1 MALRL
6 IRDRPGDRLSCHH
19 HQQKLSLPHDLTP
32 APGRQAHT
40 TSPYAAAALVS
51 RDLGVH
57 RIPPHVRDD
66 RDRPSFCRE
75 TGGVKLLIWPT
86 REAKYFSAEG
96 WTDFRVICPS
106 CCFVAVRH
114 EVSAC
119 TGSDTV
125 PGEPNVCSKIRP
137 SIGLVATAASG
148 PRSRCVPMGGT
159 VAYFV
164 SANGPKKRPQRA
176 DAARAAAGRA
186 KNSTAWAGS
195 RSQKQKDPDQQ
206 TCCKC
211 PEA

>member
-1 MALRL
+1 MAYAPLAGQDGASRKVFLPDSGSGIFLREGL
-6 IRDRPGDRLSCHH
+6 DRL
-19 HQQKLSLPHDLTP
+19 L
-32 APGRQAHT
+32 
-40 TSPYAAAALVS
+40 
-51 RDLGVH
+51 
-57 RIPPHVRDD
+57 
-66 RDRPSFCRE
+66 
-75 TGGVKLLIWPT
+75 
-86 REAKYFSAEG
+86 
-96 WTDFRVICPS
+96 VICPS

-176 DAARAAAGRA
+176 DAVRAAAGRA

>member
-1 MALRL
+1 MPPSPLETFVSA
-6 IRDRPGDRLSCHH
+6 
-19 HQQKLSLPHDLTP
+19 DLTP
-32 APGRQAHT
+32 APGRRTQT
-40 TSPYAAAALVS
+40 ISPYARTALVS
-51 RDLGVH
+51 RDLTSTA
-57 RIPPHVRDD
+57 PC
-66 RDRPSFCRE
+66 PSFATMANAPLVGQDGGSFRFDLPDEASGIFLRE
-75 TGGVKLLIWPT
+75 GLDRLL
-86 REAKYFSAEG
+86 
-96 WTDFRVICPS
+96 VICPS

-176 DAARAAAGRA
+176 DAARAAARRA